1 MADRDWEPGYKQA
14 LNFVGGIFSK
24 IFNSERGPGV
34 VVDWGDVADTEF
46 VQGALDI
53 FKNLSIE
60 GQEDLIEEDPSGFW
74 YRLNEGIIKWGNRED
89 RIMADLGWWGMRNQE
104 SDELTPAEAE
114 RESDVWAESGIAPED
129 IPRDDQGNVIPIPE
143 RGEVRTALE
152 RIPDPKGS
160 GRSLVPDTY
169 INAQIKPEEWAV
181 FVPVEWGAP
190 EGLTDPGEI
199 GARDFAG
206 QLGVRDEEIFQVRPE
221 SPILQSVMGE
231 DFMSL
236 RWEDDPTELGMAF
249 TPAMLEDVPFTMQD
263 AYGVYLAQTPEN
275 QRLISEGLALGTGN
289 TSYMYSAL
297 GDRMFTDPD
306 AIYEDENVRLALVQM
321 AKFAGA
327 LAGVTEG
334 GFQTLGDE
342 FVPEVY
348 DPQAVQDYSDQMFE
362 LAKNAGAVIQIGS
375 AYGNSIA
382 SKVMASL
389 TGKSGDDPRFRSL
402 VAGWTENIQRETMGR
417 RNVSQGEIQA
427 MYGEEIKKEYAQD
440 VATNEDLVDAGMLA
454 EIMGIRV

>member
-1 MADRDWEPGYKQA
+1 MAGKRWIPDFLEQ
-14 LNFVGGIFSK
+14 
-24 IFNSERGPGV
+24 GV
-34 VVDWGDVADTEF
+34 LSVVDAIASILRMQADGSMNEAEANLALGEAINNEPSMQWLVDAWQNDPWLGSNEDVEDVE
-46 VQGALDI
+46 
-53 FKNLSIE
+53 E
-60 GQEDLIEEDPSGFW
+60 G
-74 YRLNEGIIKWGNRED
+74 
-89 RIMADLGWWGMRNQE
+89 
-104 SDELTPAEAE
+104 ELTPAEAE
-114 RESDVWAESGIAPED
+114 AETDAWTESGIAPED
-129 IPRDDQGNVIPIPE
+129 IPTDDLGRPIPLPE
-143 RGEVRTALE
+143 RGEVKTALE

-190 EGLTDPGEI
+190 EGPTDPGEMR
-199 GARDFAG
+199 GRDFAG
-206 QLGVRDEEIFQVRPE
+206 QLGVRDEEIFEVRPD
-221 SPILQSVMGE
+221 SPILQSAMGE

-306 AIYEDENVRLALVQM
+306 AIYEDENVRMALVQM
-321 AKFAGA
+321 ASFAGK

-342 FVPEVY
+342 FIPEVY

-402 VAGWTENIQRETMGR
+402 VEKWTNEIQRETMGR
-417 RNVSQGEIQA
+417 RNVSQTEIQA
-427 MYGEEIKKEYAQD
+427 MFGERIEEEYVEE
-440 VATNEDLVDAGMLA
+440 VAVSNNLSRAGSLA
-454 EIMGIRV
+454 KAMGISR

>member
-1 MADRDWEPGYKQA
+1 MAGKRWIPDFLEQ
-14 LNFVGGIFSK
+14 
-24 IFNSERGPGV
+24 GV
-34 VVDWGDVADTEF
+34 LSVVDAIASILRMQADGSMNEAEANLALGEAINNEPSMQWLVDAWQNDPWLGSNKDVEDVE
-46 VQGALDI
+46 
-53 FKNLSIE
+53 E
-60 GQEDLIEEDPSGFW
+60 GQ
-74 YRLNEGIIKWGNRED
+74 
-89 RIMADLGWWGMRNQE
+89 
-104 SDELTPAEAE
+104 LTPAEVEAE
-114 RESDVWAESGIAPED
+114 TDAWTESGIAPED
-129 IPRDDQGNVIPIPE
+129 IPTDDLGRPIPLPE
-143 RGEVRTALE
+143 RGEVKTALE

-190 EGLTDPGEI
+190 EGPTDPGEMR
-199 GARDFAG
+199 GRDFAG
-206 QLGVRDEEIFQVRPE
+206 QLGVRDEEIFEVRPD
-221 SPILQSVMGE
+221 SPILQSAMGE

-249 TPAMLEDVPFTMQD
+249 TPAMLEDIPFTMQD

-342 FVPEVY
+342 FIPEVY

-402 VAGWTENIQRETMGR
+402 VEKWTNEIQRETMGR
-417 RNVSQGEIQA
+417 RNVSQTEIQA
-427 MYGEEIKKEYAQD
+427 MFGERIEEEYVEE
-440 VATNEDLVDAGMLA
+440 VAVSNNLSRAGSLA
-454 EIMGIRV
+454 KAMGISR